1 MTGHLG
7 EYIKD
12 PLCLVTPMQH
22 RLVDND
28 LLLEGGYTIHL
39 LGETGTVGIH
49 EFIKIISSKAGL
61 RTYQPY

>member
-12 PLCLVTPMQH
+12 TLCLVTPMQH

-28 LLLEGGYTIHL
+28 LLLERGYTIHL
-39 LGETGTVGIH
+39 LGGTGTVGTH